1 MPASGQIGESA
12 AMGSR
17 NPGLSWLRRP
27 QTVRRRVGLWALIAG
42 LLVVAVSMSLMALPV
57 AAEIKA
63 LTYNQT
69 VLADQ
74 PIGFWTS
81 NGDLT
86 SHGRNGTFSG
96 GPTVAVMPN
105 GDHAPRYDGARQYL
119 TIPDDRD
126 WSVTRTG
133 SLTVE
138 AWLRPDTLQFAHD
151 EGFHHEYVH
160 WLGKGASGNQEYVA
174 RMYSKQNFDQRPN
187 RISGYAFNPSG
198 GQGAGSYF
206 QDPVQQGEWIHYAL
220 VINITNVSNDYP
232 TGYVKVYK
240 NGQFRDQD
248 ALIDYSVV
256 PRDGTAPLR
265 VATQDLGSFFQ
276 GAIGKVAV
284 YNRELTGA
292 QLLKH
297 YRAMVPA

>member
-1 MPASGQIGESA
+1 
-12 AMGSR
+12 
-17 NPGLSWLRRP
+17 
-27 QTVRRRVGLWALIAG
+27 
-42 LLVVAVSMSLMALPV
+42 
-57 AAEIKA
+57 
-63 LTYNQT
+63 
-69 VLADQ
+69 
-74 PIGFWTS
+74 
-81 NGDLT
+81 
-86 SHGRNGTFSG
+86 
-96 GPTVAVMPN
+96 MPN
-105 GDHAPRYDGARQYL
+105 GDHAPRYDGASQYL

-138 AWLRPDTLQFAHD
+138 AWLRPDTLQFPHD

-160 WLGKGASGNQEYVA
+160 WLGKGVSGNQEYVA
-174 RMYSKQNFDQRPN
+174 RMYSKQNLDQRPN

-206 QDPVQQGEWIHYAL
+206 QDPVQRGEWIHYGL
-220 VINITNVSNDYP
+220 VINIKNVSNDFP
-232 TGYVKVYK
+232 TGYVKVYR

-265 VATQDLGSFFQ
+265 VATQDIESRVLFRARSVRLLSTTG
-276 GAIGKVAV
+276 
-284 YNRELTGA
+284 ELTGA